1 MTTIVEDGA
10 LETRVQALLD
20 LVQHPDPV
28 NVERYHHIFCNRDT
42 NFSDLEAIG
51 FDMDY
56 TLAVYHQDEM
66 DRLSV
71 ELTLE
76 RLVRERG
83 YPAAIRTISPKPDF
97 AIRGLVVDT
106 ILGNILKLDS
116 HRHVGRAYHGF
127 RELTEEELKA
137 YRTEVIR
144 FNGTRYALVDTLY
157 ALPEAFLYAALVH
170 YLESQDGDQP
180 HDWRQLYDDIRYC
193 IDLAHRDDSIKE
205 AILADLPRFIARD
218 EQLANTLHRFRSSGK
233 KLFLITNSYPEY
245 TDRLMT
251 YLLDGAMPEYPRW
264 HHYFD
269 VAVAASKKPAFF
281 MDNNPFLVVGDD
293 YEPGREE
300 HVRLERGVIYMG
312 GNLREFHELTGLSPE
327 KIVYVGDHIYG
338 DILRSKKTSAW
349 RTCMIV
355 QEMEHELA
363 KFNSLN
369 KEFTQLYEREDEL
382 ARLSETLSYTG
393 WLERQIDQLED
404 ELKAASSAEPNI
416 QTQYT
421 ALLSAR
427 RAMSQNRDKLK
438 RRRRDLLT
446 SLLEAERALDGSFN
460 PYWGLIFKMHNK
472 NSVFG
477 EQVEDYACLYTSR
490 VTNFALYSPLH
501 YFRAPRQP
509 MPHEMG

>member
-1 MTTIVEDGA
+1 MSNTPEAGSTQGK
-10 LETRVQALLD
+10 LQALLE
-20 LVQHPDPV
+20 LIRHPDPIKI
-28 NVERYHHIFCNRDT
+28 ERSHHIFCNKDT
-42 NFSDLEAIG
+42 NFNEVEAIG

-56 TLAVYHQDEM
+56 TLAVYHQDQM

-71 ELTLE
+71 ELTIE
-76 RLVRERG
+76 RLIRERG
-83 YPAAIRTISPKPDF
+83 YPEAIQTIIPKPDF

-106 ILGNILKLDS
+106 LLGNILKLDS

-127 RELTEEELKA
+127 RELTEEELQT
-137 YRTEVIR
+137 YRAEVIR

-170 YLESQDGDQP
+170 YWESAKPGQP
-180 HDWRQLYDDIRYC
+180 HNWRQLYDDIRFS

-205 AILADLPRFIARD
+205 AILSDLPRYINRD
-218 EQLANTLHRFRSSGK
+218 PELANTLHRFRSSGK
-233 KLFLITNSYPEY
+233 KLFLLTNSYPEY
-245 TDRLMT
+245 TDKLMT
-251 YLLDGAMPEYPRW
+251 YLLDGAMPEYTSWRQ
-264 HHYFD
+264 YFD
-269 VAVAASKKPAFF
+269 VIVSASKKPAFF
-281 MDNNPFLVVGDD
+281 TDNLPFMQTDERYQPSHEVHD
-293 YEPGREE
+293 
-300 HVRLERGVIYMG
+300 RLERGVIYMG
-312 GNLREFHELTGLSPE
+312 GNLKELHELTGLSPE

-355 QEMEHELA
+355 QEMESELEQVNAQSEQFNKLHEI
-363 KFNSLN
+363 
-369 KEFTQLYEREDEL
+369 EEEL
-382 ARLSETLSYTG
+382 TRLSQSLSYAG
-393 WLERQIDQLED
+393 WLERQADTFGD
-404 ELKAASSAEPNI
+404 ELTAQEGKDSPSLLALNSATKTLA
-416 QTQYT
+416 QH
-421 ALLSAR
+421 
-427 RAMSQNRDKLK
+427 RDRLK
-438 RRRRDLLT
+438 RRRKELLAT
-446 SLLEAERALDGSFN
+446 LLETERRIDAAFN